1 MERILEEYRWID
13 GIERSFG
20 LPSHPSTG
28 STRGVERERRAKTG
42 PEAGPAKTHV
52 PTMRRKTRRSA
63 Q

>member
-28 STRGVERERRAKTG
+28 STRGVEREASKNWAGSWSRKNARADDA
-42 PEAGPAKTHV
+42 P
-52 PTMRRKTRRSA
+52 
-63 Q
+63 